1 MSQRVLKNS
10 KQSTA
15 VKKAWS
21 QANKLHKAIQL
32 EQTQVE
38 GWDSP
43 FEGYQGVK
51 STPGLARRFNSLIK
65 KGQVLNAGGGLKR
78 KTIAYSKWLAE
89 MQAPQSP
96 AASEQPRSSREM
108 FQISSQETKTNPT
121 QTPEVITQSKSRPII
136 DLQVLENLSQTC
148 RQFQIT
154 PNELVAHINILEQL
168 QVLDTTCVQNS

>member
-1 MSQRVLKNS
+1 MSQRALKNS

-15 VKKAWS
+15 VKKSWS

-32 EQTQVE
+32 E
-38 GWDSP
+38 D
-43 FEGYQGVK
+43 YQGVK

-65 KGQVLNAGGGLKR
+65 KGQVPCGVLDVNAGR
-78 KTIAYSKWLAE
+78 KTLAYSKWLAE
-89 MQAPQSP
+89 MSP
-96 AASEQPRSSREM
+96 AASEQPQIRITRSV
-108 FQISSQETKTNPT
+108 SSQETKTNPT
-121 QTPEVITQSKSRPII
+121 QTPEVITQSKSLPAI

-168 QVLDTTCVQNS
+168 QVLDTTCVQPS

>member
-32 EQTQVE
+32 E
-38 GWDSP
+38 GWDFGS
-43 FEGYQGVK
+43 

-96 AASEQPRSSREM
+96 AASEQP
-108 FQISSQETKTNPT
+108 QISSQETKTNPT
-121 QTPEVITQSKSRPII
+121 QTPEAITQSKSRPAV

-168 QVLDTTCVQNS
+168 QVTAYCISTPHAYSLTK